1 MRVYI
6 ETSVKWKEATLSYS
20 GYNNSW
26 NHAMLELKFENL
38 PFRHSGTEFE
48 ACGLVCQHHHRKL
61 DGEISKNDGNHRL
74 PWPKVKRPN

>member
-1 MRVYI
+1 
-6 ETSVKWKEATLSYS
+6 
-20 GYNNSW
+20 
-26 NHAMLELKFENL
+26 MLELKFENL